1 MTLSETQAS
10 RNPIDHV
17 GVAST
22 SSGLPP
28 ITQIAFSAC
37 RAHYPGGPVWYGSIP
52 NGAIPRRGFPN
63 RAGLP
68 GTNGRSAS
76 TTFLSRPARA
86 LRVLRPADL
95 LAHLKWTSSRGSRPG
110 SYPPKRLVSYP
121 GISTTP
127 GVGLSPTG
135 NLRPLGRTF
144 VSQNPTHPPVP
155 QPQKR
160 HQPVTPFAFIRV
172 RLRPSAFPPC

>member
-63 RAGLP
+63 RSGLP

-135 NLRPLGRTF
+135 NLRRWGARSFCKNRLGTRGLA
-144 VSQNPTHPPVP
+144 VM
-155 QPQKR
+155 
-160 HQPVTPFAFIRV
+160 FIV
-172 RLRPSAFPPC
+172 GGVAGSLS